1 MPCML
6 RWSLL
11 ESNAPANTREDQLKS
26 GRYIGDSFVARSMY
40 HSVSL
45 KYSAAPIAPLDS
57 ALIAFRVDGPEFR
70 T

>member
-26 GRYIGDSFVARSMY
+26 GRYIGDFLCSPLYVSF
-40 HSVSL
+40 SL
-45 KYSAAPIAPLDS
+45 
-57 ALIAFRVDGPEFR
+57 
-70 T
+70 

>member
-11 ESNAPANTREDQLKS
+11 ESNAPANNREDQLKS
-26 GRYIGDSFVARSMY
+26 GRYIGDVLCSPQYVSF
-40 HSVSL
+40 SL
-45 KYSAAPIAPLDS
+45 SKYSAAPIAPLGS
-57 ALIAFRVDGPEFR
+57 ALIAFRVDRPEFR